1 MLLPHSVV
9 FKNQCACNTGP
20 ALTSVANIRYPAAMV
35 GPASIPLRQRLREAA
50 NQIHLRTPLRPRIA
64 LLLSTGHGS
73 IANQLKDKITVH
85 QTDLPAGLHLT
96 APLLIG
102 MLEGVPVALADAP
115 LMPFGGGHADLLHP
129 IQLMHALG
137 SELLVLTA
145 GAASLCQQIEAGTL
159 AVVEDHLNFSGTQPL
174 QGGGSDQLGPS
185 FPDMCEAYPRRFLE
199 LTRAVAMGVGVP
211 CLSGVFASVP
221 GPSMPTRAEYR
232 FLRRSGAD
240 LVGMSLVP
248 EVIAAVQSG
257 FQVLALVGVT
267 QQILEDRP
275 ASTSIEAMLE
285 AAELA
290 APRMASMIVGIV
302 SQAEDLL
309 T

>member
-185 FPDMCEAYPRRFLE
+185 FPICARPIRAASSNSRAQSPWALACRACPACLRQCLAPACRRAPNTDF
-199 LTRAVAMGVGVP
+199 
-211 CLSGVFASVP
+211 C
-221 GPSMPTRAEYR
+221 
-232 FLRRSGAD
+232 
-240 LVGMSLVP
+240 
-248 EVIAAVQSG
+248 AAV
-257 FQVLALVGVT
+257 VR
-267 QQILEDRP
+267 I
-275 ASTSIEAMLE
+275 
-285 AAELA
+285 
-290 APRMASMIVGIV
+290 
-302 SQAEDLL
+302 
-309 T
+309 